1 MQHYVQWTDNKV
13 GWHKDDIHH
22 LLLKY
27 TPRIASNNDTPVK
40 VLVPLCGKTV
50 DMAYLADHEGV
61 SEVYGVD
68 GVRKA
73 LEEFSDEHSDLKMT
87 WEAKKSTGETSSAY
101 EKLTSSKLKLL
112 KGDFFAL
119 GDDDTDGKVDIIWDR
134 ASMVAIKPEL
144 REEYVQTLLNIVKP
158 GGAILLVA
166 FDRREGTEE
175 AKASGPPFSV
185 PESEVQKFYGN
196 QESVESI
203 QFLEEADEMLKS
215 PESKERWEQMGL
227 SSLFETC
234 FWIQMKK

>member
-1 MQHYVQWTDNKV
+1 MESMTTSAGVCEDAGTNKQVMEETDPRLGFWADRWTDNKV

-87 WEAKKSTGETSSAY
+87 WEAKKKY
-101 EKLTSSKLKLL
+101 
-112 KGDFFAL
+112 
-119 GDDDTDGKVDIIWDR
+119 
-134 ASMVAIKPEL
+134 
-144 REEYVQTLLNIVKP
+144 
-158 GGAILLVA
+158 
-166 FDRREGTEE
+166 RRDVIG
-175 AKASGPPFSV
+175 V
-185 PESEVQKFYGN
+185 
-196 QESVESI
+196 
-203 QFLEEADEMLKS
+203 
-215 PESKERWEQMGL
+215 
-227 SSLFETC
+227 
-234 FWIQMKK
+234 